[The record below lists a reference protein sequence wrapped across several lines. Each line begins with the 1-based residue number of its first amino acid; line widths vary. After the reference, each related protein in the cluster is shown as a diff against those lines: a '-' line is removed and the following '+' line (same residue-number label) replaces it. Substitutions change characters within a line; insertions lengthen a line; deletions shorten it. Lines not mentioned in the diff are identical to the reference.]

1 MVPGGF
7 VGSALDAAKLILS
20 SYVRALATT
29 TPPRPTTPQAAV
41 ATHSGEKLTAGNPGR
56 IFLVQQNSLKFDKRH
71 SKSRQKIYV
80 FSTDSKNSGR
90 ALGSATTTTMSL
102 WFTRGRGV

>member
-56 IFLVQQNSLKFDKRH
+56 IFLVQQNSLKFDKVLLMPFQ
-71 SKSRQKIYV
+71 KADKKLMFLNRQ
-80 FSTDSKNSGR
+80 
-90 ALGSATTTTMSL
+90 
-102 WFTRGRGV
+102 